1 MTPVLEPGRNCCRVA
16 HANRFALLIDGS
28 NYYAALVEAITQAQ
42 HTVFILGWDLDSRV
56 RLGPGAGPEPLVPPL
71 RDFLPSAAAANP
83 DVNIYILSWSFPLLF
98 ANKRDP
104 KLVWGRDPFNHARVH
119 LKFDSTHPPGAS
131 HHQKIVV
138 VDDSLGFAGGMD
150 IAGGRWD
157 TPEHLACDG
166 RRAGKDRP
174 YPPYHDV
181 QALVDGDAARVLG
194 EIARDRWRRS
204 TGTTI
209 ADDSQQTDI
218 WPDGVTPDLVDVS
231 VGISRTDVKPDGTDP
246 CREVEQLHLDLID
259 AARDSI
265 YIENQ
270 YLTSSTIVAAL
281 SRRLQAAEGPEVVMV
296 LPLNNEGWLEEHTI
310 EALRNGSIR
319 QLRQADRFD
328 RLRICYPNV
337 PDLDA
342 AVIGVHSKVLVVDDR
357 LFRVGSSNLTNRSM
371 RLDTECDLTI
381 EATTP
386 AQRTVVTTLRNRLLA
401 EHLGVTR
408 ESVDA
413 FLAQDASL
421 VRLVD
426 SRSTASRCLCAIPW
440 EEESAEVIA
449 QSAIVDPSRPITG
462 DVVIEALASSVA
474 ASRIKRLLRLALIGV
489 VSAAAAIAIYRQ
501 RVSAT

>member
-1 MTPVLEPGRNCCRVA
+1 MTSVLEPGRNCCRVA
-16 HANRFALLIDGS
+16 HAKRFALLVDGS
-28 NYYAALVEAITQAQ
+28 NYYAALVQAISQAK
-42 HTVFILGWDLDSRV
+42 HAVFILGWDLDSRV

-71 RDFLPSAAAANP
+71 HDFLPAVAAANP
-83 DVNIYILSWSFPLLF
+83 ELNIYILNWSFPLLF

-104 KLVWGRDPFNHARVH
+104 KLVRGQDPFKHPRVH

-157 TPEHLACDG
+157 TPEHLACDS

-181 QALVDGDAARVLG
+181 QAMVDGDAARVLG
-194 EIARDRWRRS
+194 EIARDRWYRS
-204 TGTTI
+204 TGTAI
-209 ADDSQQTDI
+209 ADVSQHPDI
-218 WPDGVTPDLVDVS
+218 WPDDVTPDLVDVS
-231 VGISRTDVKPDGTDP
+231 VGISRTDVKPDGTDL
-246 CREVEQLHLDLID
+246 CREVEQLHLDLLD
-259 AARDSI
+259 AARESI

-281 SRRLQAAEGPEVVMV
+281 SRRLRAADGPEVVLV

-337 PDLDA
+337 PDLDSD
-342 AVIGVHSKVLVVDDR
+342 VISVHSKVLVVDNR

-386 AQRTVVTTLRNRLLA
+386 AQRAVVTTLRNRLLA
-401 EHLGVTR
+401 EHLGVTT

-413 FLAQDASL
+413 SLVEDASI

-426 SRSTASRCLCAIPW
+426 SRRTAARCLCALPC

-462 DVVIEALASSVA
+462 EVVIESLASSVA
-474 ASRIKRLLRLALIGV
+474 ESRIKRTLLLALVGIV
-489 VSAAAAIAIYRQ
+489 TTAAAIVAYR